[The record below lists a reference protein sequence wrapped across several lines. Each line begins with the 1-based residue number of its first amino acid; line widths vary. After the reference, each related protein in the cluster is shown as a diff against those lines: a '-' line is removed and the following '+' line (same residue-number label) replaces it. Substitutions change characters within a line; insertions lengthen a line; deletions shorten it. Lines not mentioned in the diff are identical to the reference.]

1 MKKLLKKVLA
11 LPLCALMATPFSA
24 VFACAPYRPELNIQ
38 REVPVNIEQG
48 VINLMI
54 SGRLWMLVDDRA
66 RRDAEP
72 AFTRDPALRN
82 TFEEKISEYR
92 RLLGEVNLSNRDK
105 NSLRRFFASAGLG
118 IINLPLFLAPT
129 EDDIGQLVTNI
140 ANADLRVMGIF
151 RCISRDGA
159 GISSFIRATVEEFA
173 NNPSVC
179 AYFST
184 HCLRIL
190 LV

>member
-24 VFACAPYRPELNIQ
+24 VFARAPQRPEPNIQ
-38 REVPVNIEQG
+38 REAPVNRENR
-48 VINLMI
+48 VINLMRN
-54 SGRLWMLVDDRA
+54 GRLWVLIDDRA

-72 AFTRDPALRN
+72 AFTGDPALRN
-82 TFEEKISEYR
+82 TFEEKVSEYR

-105 NSLRRFFASAGLG
+105 NSLRRFLANVGLG
-118 IINLPLFLAPT
+118 INNLPLFLAPT
-129 EDDIGQLVTNI
+129 EDAMGQLVTNI
-140 ANADLRVMGIF
+140 ANADLRVMGIL
-151 RCISRDGA
+151 RRISRDGA
-159 GISSFIRATVEEFA
+159 GISPFIRATMEEFA
-173 NNPSVC
+173 GNPSVC